1 MSGVEYGITL
11 ANIND
16 YLLHLGAA
24 QKSIGYAF
32 TFFAFA
38 GLITSPIYGHLCDRI
53 GSVKLPLLSA
63 MAFSITGSLT
73 MSLGRNLNMLYLGRF
88 LMGFGWGIDGPIVG
102 KVALLR
108 PEDTGLY
115 IPVLLVMRQVGIIL
129 GPLLIFWTKTWSF
142 DLVGIKIDEFN
153 SATLLVAFM
162 WSIVLTLNLIATHYE
177 PKPIS
182 SKDKKE
188 NGEMETLTT
197 TDSQKYVQVS
207 PLPPLTE
214 QIVICLVLSL
224 SAYIL
229 QSTLESMVT
238 PLTRRLMGWDQTE
251 NAYFFMTVGIL
262 AVLGYLCVS
271 ALAKK
276 LVPRTTLLI
285 GAGVELVVVLLLTL
299 FLPLA
304 NFREW
309 WLIPWFICMTA
320 IFIFA
325 LPFIV
330 VSSATLMSLFTDESA
345 QSTIQGIRVAAER
358 VAQICGPLWGGEVLH
373 NYYLVFLFP
382 AVFLTLSIALL
393 VSSWSWMDAR
403 KFRKGELQSNNNNAT
418 EQLIVKQAI

>member
-1 MSGVEYGITL
+1 
-11 ANIND
+11 
-16 YLLHLGAA
+16 
-24 QKSIGYAF
+24 
-32 TFFAFA
+32 
-38 GLITSPIYGHLCDRI
+38 
-53 GSVKLPLLSA
+53 
-63 MAFSITGSLT
+63 MACSITGSLT
-73 MSLGRNLNMLYLGRF
+73 MSLGRNLNMLFLGRF

-102 KVALLR
+102 KMALLR
-108 PEDTGLY
+108 PEDTGMY
-115 IPVLLVMRQVGIIL
+115 IPMLLVMRQLGIIC
-129 GPLLIFWTKTWSF
+129 GPLLIFWTQTWDF
-142 DLVGIKIDEFN
+142 ELFGITIDAYN
-153 SATLLVAFM
+153 SATLLIAFLWM
-162 WSIVLTLNLIATHYE
+162 IVLAINLYATYYE
-177 PKPIS
+177 PDAILGKDRRKDEAGEETEELTMV
-182 SKDKKE
+182 SKKHKF
-188 NGEMETLTT
+188 
-197 TDSQKYVQVS
+197 VQVS

-262 AVLGYLCVS
+262 AVLGYLTVS
-271 ALAKK
+271 ALSKK

-285 GAGVELVVVLLLTL
+285 GACVELLVVVLLSL

-309 WLIPWFICMTA
+309 WLIPWFISMTA

-330 VSSATLMSLFTDESA
+330 VSSATLMSLFTDESS

-382 AVFLTLSIALL
+382 AIFLVLSIGLL
-393 VSSWSWMDAR
+393 ASSWQWMDAR
-403 KFRKGELQSNNNNAT
+403 QFKKGRLESGNNNNSNDKAS
-418 EQLIVKQAI
+418 QLLIVKQEI